1 MPKPPGSAVS
11 NHSIPNGF
19 RNNQAEPRTSGHEV
33 GFISCVVSMHD
44 NSMRPHATPTLN
56 CPTKLCRRSEL
67 VRCGKHGLSSQ
78 LCATLLAA
86 SRNDGTTRTGGHTG
100 TEAVLTST
108 TTVIW
113 LECTLSLCHDILL
126 SVHRARRTMHTQP
139 VKKFTNVGS

>member
-1 MPKPPGSAVS
+1 KHNAWK
-11 NHSIPNGF
+11 
-19 RNNQAEPRTSGHEV
+19 NNTAAPRTSGHELCCRS
-33 GFISCVVSMHD
+33 FVVSMHD
-44 NSMRPHATPTLN
+44 NSTRPHAPPTLN

-67 VRCGKHGLSSQ
+67 VPCGKHGLSSQ

-126 SVHRARRTMHTQP
+126 
-139 VKKFTNVGS
+139 